1 MALQFPTSPTI
12 GQIFTGDNTVTYVYT
27 GDRWSSQLAIYNG
40 VYEFAYEGGNA
51 YNIYNALLDLI
62 IDGGNA
68 NGS

>member
-1 MALQFPTSPTI
+1 MALQFPSSPTV

-40 VYEFAYEGGNA
+40 AYEFAYEGGNA
-51 YNIYNALLDLI
+51 LTEYNPLLDLV